1 LKSPSA
7 SRRSGLALLLAG
19 ALALL
24 APHENAGAFEVVS
37 VRADRD
43 GPAYLLTIEAVFA
56 APPRHVLAVLSDYA
70 HVHELHKR
78 IIESRSLGTV
88 GPDTEEVYTRFEG
101 CVLFFCRT
109 LHRVEQIRIEAGS
122 LFAQDV
128 PGRGSFSEGST
139 TWRLAAEGAGTRLR
153 YEARFVPAFT
163 VAPLIGPGLLANSVE
178 RMTIET
184 MAKVD
189 RRALRRDD

>member
-1 LKSPSA
+1 MSAPSA
-7 SRRSGLALLLAG
+7 SRCCGPALLLAG

-24 APHENAGAFEVVS
+24 APPGEAGAFEVVS
-37 VRADRD
+37 VQAERD
-43 GPAYLLTIEAVFA
+43 GPAYLLKIEAVFA
-56 APPRHVLAVLSDYA
+56 AAPRQVLAVLTDFEN
-70 HVHELHKR
+70 VHELHKR
-78 IIESRSLGTV
+78 ITESRSLGPV

-101 CVLFFCRT
+101 CVLFYCRT
-109 LHRVEQIRIEAGS
+109 LHRVERVRIDAGS

-139 TWRLAAEGAGTRLR
+139 TWRLAAEGAGGRLH

-163 VAPLIGPGLLANSVE
+163 VPPIIGPALLANSVE

-189 RRALRRDD
+189 RRALLRDD